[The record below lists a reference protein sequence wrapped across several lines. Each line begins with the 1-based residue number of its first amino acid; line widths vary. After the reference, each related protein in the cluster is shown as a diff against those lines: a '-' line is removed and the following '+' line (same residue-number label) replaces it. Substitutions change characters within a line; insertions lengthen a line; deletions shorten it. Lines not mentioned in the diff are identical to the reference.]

1 MDRGIPTEEVLAEMR
16 NSKTPIHYL
25 VGSPRGRLTQLQKAF
40 LTKPWEDVR
49 ERAHL
54 PRCFRPAPSSLT
66 RCCSSARSTRT
77 PTDRCRLL
85 SRRADV
91 IPEWKTLL
99 RDLDRLQHVRIR
111 HRDNDWLVR
120 TDVSKSIADLFH
132 HAHIALPPRARQMAA
147 AKTCPTQNIRPETP
161 RSSQTWCHVVT
172 NFAESSVISID
183 YRNQVFK

>member
-1 MDRGIPTEEVLAEMR
+1 MLRYRDLLKVENLFLRTKAVLRTRPIFHSSDAAIRGHVFCSFLALTMQ
-16 NSKTPIHYL
+16 KYL
-25 VGSPRGRLTQLQKAF
+25 
-40 LTKPWEDVR
+40 ED
-49 ERAHL
+49 
-54 PRCFRPAPSSLT
+54 
-66 RCCSSARSTRT
+66 
-77 PTDRCRLL
+77 L
-85 SRRADV
+85 SRWAGV

-132 HAHIALPPRARQMAA
+132 HAHIALPPRARQMAPPKLVPP
-147 AKTCPTQNIRPETP
+147 KTSARKRRGRHQA
-161 RSSQTWCHVVT
+161 WCHVVT